1 MSVSCRPA
9 DYIVSGCIDLGPA
22 TSLAEVQEL
31 LLLVQSRTYSDVLHV
46 VHARGIIMSLLLQSW
61 QAPDPVFYQ
70 TRWFY
75 VLTGSCLAT
84 LLWIAH
90 RLRLRVL
97 TDRVRN
103 LLAERLSER
112 ERVTRELND
121 TLLQGMQGLTLLFQG
136 IAVQI
141 SPESPLRS
149 KLETA
154 IGQAE
159 QLIIEGRDS
168 IRDLNFPSVDLADAL
183 RSLNGEPR
191 LREIGYSVEVTG
203 RERGLQFLVCDEM
216 FQIAHE
222 AILNAFQH
230 ASANHVWVTL
240 AYHRASLNLSVVDD
254 GRGINNNSAAK
265 DKSGQWGLVKMKD
278 RASKLQGR
286 IQIVNRVPCG
296 TEVQLSVP
304 AKVAYRAY
312 GLLGAEWLSAV
323 VDLFEGQDSRQ

>member
-1 MSVSCRPA
+1 MEGAAFPTLLCPISPERVKRSSAEICNHLSMSLESCTTAVLLTTSSPDA
-9 DYIVSGCIDLGPA
+9 STPGPA

-31 LLLVQSRTYSDVLHV
+31 LLHMQSRTYSDVLHV
-46 VHARGIIMSLLLQSW
+46 VHARGIIMSLLSQRW

-136 IAVQI
+136 IAAQI

-168 IRDLNFPSVDLADAL
+168 ICDLNFPSVDLADAL
-183 RSLNGEPR
+183 RSLNAEPR

-203 RERGLQFLVCDEM
+203 REKGCSSSF
-216 FQIAHE
+216 
-222 AILNAFQH
+222 
-230 ASANHVWVTL
+230 VT
-240 AYHRASLNLSVVDD
+240 R
-254 GRGINNNSAAK
+254 
-265 DKSGQWGLVKMKD
+265 
-278 RASKLQGR
+278 
-286 IQIVNRVPCG
+286 
-296 TEVQLSVP
+296 
-304 AKVAYRAY
+304 
-312 GLLGAEWLSAV
+312 
-323 VDLFEGQDSRQ
+323 FSRSPKKQY